1 MNQEEMMNKEQA
13 LYQRAL
19 KVLPGG
25 VSRNAIF
32 RKPHPHYVASASG
45 CYVEDLEG
53 KKRID
58 FVNNMASLIHGH
70 AHPAI
75 VEAVTEQIHKGTA
88 FALGT
93 EAEVRHAELLTNRV
107 PGFDKIR
114 FVNSGTEAVMTMIR
128 VARAYTGKYKIAKAE
143 GAYHG
148 SYDYAEIS
156 QYSNPTNWGP
166 ADHPSKVPLVM
177 NTPPG
182 VMEDV
187 VIFPFND
194 IENTLAL
201 LDEHAHE
208 IACVIVDPV
217 PHRVGLMRA
226 SDEFIQALYHWT
238 RRNEALLAFDEVIC
252 FRVDYEGAQAGF
264 NVKPDI
270 TSLGKIIGGGF
281 PVGAVAGKTEIMDV
295 LDPRRVPLPFPLSG
309 TFSANPITMTA
320 GRVAMELF
328 DRSAVKKLNELTTT
342 ARKQLM
348 EAAKVADI
356 PLSITGYGSMFKLHF
371 REIPPSNYREAFENE
386 NMKKVVNTFLDFMY
400 DEGIILVNSNSCMLS
415 TIMTQKEIDLLTE
428 AALKG
433 FKHIKHLLSH

>member
-1 MNQEEMMNKEQA
+1 MNSKENINKELV
-13 LYQRAL
+13 LYERAL

-32 RKPHPHYVASASG
+32 RKPYPHYVALAEG
-45 CYVEDLEG
+45 CYVEDLDG

-75 VEAVTEQIHKGTA
+75 VEAVSEQIRRGTA

-93 EAEVRHAELLTNRV
+93 EAEIRHAELLTSRV
-107 PGFDKIR
+107 PGFEKIR
-114 FVNSGTEAVMTMIR
+114 FVNSGTEAVMAMIKM
-128 VARAYTGKYKIAKAE
+128 ARAYTGKFKIAKAE

-148 SYDYAEIS
+148 SYDHAEVS

-166 ADHPSKVPLVM
+166 IERPAKVPLVM
-177 NTPPG
+177 NTPTG
-182 VMEDV
+182 VLNDV

-194 IENTLAL
+194 IERTLAIL
-201 LDEHAHE
+201 NEHAGE

-226 SDEFIQALYHWT
+226 SDDFIQALYEWT
-238 RRNEALLAFDEVIC
+238 RRNNALLAFDEVIC

-264 NVKPDI
+264 SIKPDI

-281 PVGAVAGKTEIMDV
+281 PVGAIAGKAEIMDV
-295 LDPRRVPLPFPLSG
+295 LDPRRSPLPFPLSG
-309 TFSANPITMTA
+309 TFSANPVTMTA
-320 GRVAMELF
+320 GRVAMELY
-328 DRSAVKKLNELTTT
+328 DKESVKKLNALAFK
-342 ARKQLM
+342 ARNQLL
-348 EAAKVADI
+348 EAGRIAGI
-356 PLSITGYGSMFKLHF
+356 PLSITGEGSMFKLHF
-371 REIPPSNYREAFENE
+371 REVPPSNYRETYHDS
-386 NMKKVVNTFLDFMY
+386 KKEFVTTFLDFMY
-400 DEGIILVNSNSCMLS
+400 EQGIIMVNSNSCMLS
-415 TIMTQKEIDLLTE
+415 TVMTQKEIDLLAE

-433 FKHIKHLLSH
+433 FRHIKPMLNL

>member
-1 MNQEEMMNKEQA
+1 MSTEEALNKEKA
-13 LYQRAL
+13 LYERAL

-45 CYVEDLEG
+45 CYVEDLDG

-75 VEAVTEQIHKGTA
+75 VEAVSEQMRKGTA

-93 EAEVRHAELLTNRV
+93 EAEIRHAELLTARV
-107 PGFDKIR
+107 PGFEKIR

-128 VARAYTGKYKIAKAE
+128 VARAFTGKYKIAKAE

-156 QYSNPTNWGP
+156 QYSNPSNWGP
-166 ADHPSKVPLVM
+166 ADEPTKVPLVM

-182 VMEDV
+182 VLEDV
-187 VIFPFND
+187 VIYPFND
-194 IENTLAL
+194 IERTLRI
-201 LDEHAHE
+201 LDKHTGE

-226 SDEFIQALYHWT
+226 SDDFIKALYDWT
-238 RRNEALLAFDEVIC
+238 RRHGALLAFDEVIC

-264 NVKPDI
+264 SVKPDI

-281 PVGAVAGKTEIMDV
+281 PVGAVAGKAEIMDV
-295 LDPRRVPLPFPLSG
+295 LDPRRTPLPFPLSG
-309 TFSANPITMTA
+309 TFSANPVTMTA

-328 DRSAVKKLNELTTT
+328 DREAVKKLNDLTVK
-342 ARKQLM
+342 ARQQLM
-348 EAAKVADI
+348 DAAQTAGI
-356 PLSITGYGSMFKLHF
+356 PLSITGDGSMFKLHF
-371 REIPPSNYREAFENE
+371 RENPPSNYREAYEDDA
-386 NMKKVVNTFLDFMY
+386 MKKVVITFLDFMY
-400 DEGIILVNSNSCMLS
+400 DHGIVMVNSNSCMLS
-415 TIMTQKEIDLLTE
+415 TVLTQKEIDILTDT
-428 AALKG
+428 ALQG
-433 FKHIKHLLSH
+433 FRHIKPLLNL